1 MEKRQASTIDEL
13 LAEARAGFDRDVEL
27 VNRTPDELLAR
38 HYRAPW
44 GVEGSVA
51 DVIVASLSGH
61 TAGHLAELRTAMAA

>member
-61 TAGHLAELRTAMAA
+61 TAGHLGELRTAIG